1 MNYLSAELYSLWDDE
16 LNSIW
21 KRLKNTLDSGTM
33 DQLMQE
39 ERRWVAEK
47 QKQVEAVGKEWAG
60 GTGQMSAENLKEAE
74 LTQERVYELAEYL
87 R

>member
-1 MNYLSAELYSLWDDE
+1 M
-16 LNSIW
+16 
-21 KRLKNTLDSGTM
+21 T
-33 DQLMQE
+33 QE
-39 ERRWVAEK
+39 ERRLVAEK
-47 QKQVEAVGKEWAG
+47 QKQVEAVGKEGAG